1 MGKSATRLALGRSS
15 ATLLFFCLGLLAP
28 IPGIA
33 LPPEGVVPITS
44 EPDHKIRFDNGR
56 VRMIEAVFPK
66 GKASL
71 YHEHLFDAFF
81 VFFRTADVT
90 DQPFGEQSAASRI
103 RAGSVFFKSTEKGP
117 YVHRV
122 IAAGEDTVHVIATE
136 LMTPAAAGS
145 AGASD
150 SRFPPF
156 EVALENTR
164 GRAYR
169 LKLNPGE
176 STEVFTRPAGTAVFA
191 ISSGRIS
198 ENPEGK
204 LPRLLDFE
212 PGHSRWVDAAEELS
226 MKNESA
232 APIELVEIEV
242 F

>member
-1 MGKSATRLALGRSS
+1 MLNAAQAIRAHTFA
-15 ATLLFFCLGLLAP
+15 ATLVFCCVGFLAP
-28 IPGIA
+28 MSSVA
-33 LPPEGVVPITS
+33 QPPDGVVPITS

-71 YHEHLFDAFF
+71 YHEHRFDAFF

-90 DQPFGEQSAASRI
+90 DQPFGEKSAASRI

-117 YVHRV
+117 YSHRV
-122 IAAGEDTVHVIATE
+122 IAAGDETVHVIATE
-136 LMTPAAAGS
+136 LMAPAGS
-145 AGASD
+145 ASASE

-156 EVALENTR
+156 EVALENPR
-164 GRAYR
+164 GRVYR

-176 STEVFTRPAGTAVFA
+176 SAEVFTRPAGTAIFA

-198 ENPEGK
+198 EKPEGE
-204 LPRLLDFE
+204 PARLWDFE
-212 PGHSRWVDAAEELS
+212 PGRFRWVETREELS
-226 MKNESA
+226 LKNESP